1 MKKSNKKNGGLVCV
15 GIMTEK
21 QPLDYKM
28 ALSMTHEDNI
38 CNGRGGLSEEMAINE
53 RWQVITVTCNKFFR
67 GVLI

>member
-28 ALSMTHEDNI
+28 H
-38 CNGRGGLSEEMAINE
+38 C
-53 RWQVITVTCNKFFR
+53 Q
-67 GVLI
+67 